1 MFHYSIK
8 KFSLLNWEFIIL
20 NSCKCLSN
28 SPDLSIDYQPS
39 LSVWE
44 HLLTI
49 ITHILHKPRLVD
61 MGRIQ
66 EPINQNT
73 VALVYMSARLSGT
86 NSYALF
92 LCGDIHQSLSLLF
105 ILFA

>member
-1 MFHYSIK
+1 
-8 KFSLLNWEFIIL
+8 
-20 NSCKCLSN
+20 
-28 SPDLSIDYQPS
+28 
-39 LSVWE
+39 
-44 HLLTI
+44 
-49 ITHILHKPRLVD
+49 
-61 MGRIQ
+61 MGRIR

-92 LCGDIHQSLSLLF
+92 HCGDIHQSLSLPF